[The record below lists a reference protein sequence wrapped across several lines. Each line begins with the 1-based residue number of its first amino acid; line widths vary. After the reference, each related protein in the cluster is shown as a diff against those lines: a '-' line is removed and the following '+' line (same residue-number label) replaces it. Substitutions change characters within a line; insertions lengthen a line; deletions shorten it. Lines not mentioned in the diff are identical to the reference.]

1 MSAALKKLDGVVD
14 VKADPDK
21 RAVRVTHR
29 ASKVKPE
36 AMLKAMKDA
45 GFEGKLVKVEPEA

>member
-1 MSAALKKLDGVVD
+1 MSAALKKLDGIVD
-14 VKADPDK
+14 VKTNPDK
-21 RAVRVTHR
+21 REVRVTHH

-45 GFEGKLVKVEPEA
+45 GFEGKLVKTEPAT